1 MRIDK
6 LSLKN
11 YRTFEDLEIS
21 FPDFYTAICGQNDAG
36 KSNVIK
42 ALQVLL
48 GNDDKYYF
56 RRRSSTDLSLG
67 SDYPKW
73 LSSDEEKYICISC
86 QLTVHGEY
94 DAGLYSFLI
103 EWLEL
108 EPDSGYIT
116 LTLKASISEKQTS
129 TEVEVHAGDK
139 KFTGLKA
146 QEVQN
151 KLKDTMLVHNSTEAG
166 HRFSLVGELDEF
178 SADYGNELAEI
189 GKKASNS
196 LKRVAKAHKEEI
208 AQLLGRLSRTYKV
221 EISLPDISLNHLPYD
236 LTLGDSKIDV
246 ALSEWGSGTK
256 NRTMIFLALLKAR
269 QISQSATTSSKVTPV
284 LVIEEPESFLHP
296 SAQAEFGRILQDLSS
311 EFGVQVISTTHSPY
325 MLSKD
330 KPVSNILLERKIFRG
345 HFRGSQQL
353 VTDGDSWMEPF
364 SLILG
369 LSSEEFRPWKELFF
383 GNNESTLLVEGSTDK
398 AYFEMLRSEDHG
410 ANRLI
415 FEGAIFDY
423 DGFGSLKNPTML
435 KFIQNRSKSSF
446 ITYDL
451 DIEKEVRSGLER
463 NGFVHKVNFLGL
475 GTNKPGMR
483 AIEGLLPK
491 SLVTSVNN
499 EHQDLVQQA
508 MYGTKEEQKSAK
520 SGLKK
525 HYLSK
530 FQAECRPT
538 KEWFGEFYK
547 VVKIINAGL
556 VAK

>member
-21 FPDFYTAICGQNDAG
+21 FPDFYAAICGQNDAG

-42 ALQVLL
+42 ALQVLF
-48 GNDDKYYF
+48 GNDEPYYL
-56 RRRSSTDLSLG
+56 RRRSSRDIALN

-73 LSSDEEKYICISC
+73 LSSDEEKSICVSC
-86 QLTVHGEY
+86 QITVHAEY
-94 DAGLYSFLI
+94 DAGLHSFLI

-108 EPDSGYIT
+108 DQKGKSIT
-116 LTLKASISEKQTS
+116 LTLKSSITNKQS
-129 TEVEVHAGDK
+129 TAEVMVKVDDK
-139 KFTGLKA
+139 EFTGLKA
-146 QEVQN
+146 QEVKN
-151 KLKDTMLVHNSTEAG
+151 KLKDTIIVHNSTEAG
-166 HRFSLVGELDEF
+166 HRFSFVGELDEF
-178 SADYGNELAEI
+178 AADYGSELAEI

-208 AQLLGRLSRTYKV
+208 TQLLGRLSRTYKV

-236 LTLGDSKIDV
+236 LTLGDSKMDV

-269 QISQSATTSSKVTPV
+269 QISQAATTSSKVTPV

-311 EFGVQVISTTHSPY
+311 EFRVQVITTTHSPY

-330 KPVSNILLERKIFRG
+330 KPISNILLERKVFRG

-353 VTDGDSWMEPF
+353 DTDGDHWMEPF

-369 LSSEEFRPWKELFF
+369 LSSDEFRPWKELFF
-383 GNNESTLLVEGSTDK
+383 GNNESTLLVEGATDK
-398 AYFEMLRSEDHG
+398 AYFEMLRSEEHG
-410 ANRLI
+410 TNRLK
-415 FEGAIFDY
+415 FDGAIFDY

-451 DIEKEVRSGLER
+451 DVEKEVRRGLEK
-463 NGFVHKVNFLGL
+463 NGFVHRRDFLGL
-475 GTNKPGMR
+475 GVNKPGMR
-483 AIEGLLPK
+483 AIEGLLPQD
-491 SLVTSVNN
+491 LVSSVNK
-499 EHQDLVQQA
+499 EHHELVQQA

-520 SGLKK
+520 STLKK
-525 HYLSK
+525 QYLAK
-530 FQAECRPT
+530 FKAECKPN

-547 VVKIINAGL
+547 VVKVINAGL
-556 VAK
+556 KEK

>member
-1 MRIDK
+1 MRINK

-11 YRTFEDLEIS
+11 YRTFEDLEIL

-48 GNDDKYYF
+48 GNDEHYYY
-56 RRRSSTDLSLG
+56 RRRPSNDLALD

-73 LSSDEEKYICISC
+73 LPSDEEKNICISC
-86 QLTVHGEY
+86 QLTVHDEY

-108 EPDSGYIT
+108 KPEGGAIK
-116 LTLKASISEKQTS
+116 LTLKASISEKQS
-129 TEVEVHAGDK
+129 SAEVVVHVGDK

-178 SADYGNELAEI
+178 SADYGSELAEI

-208 AQLLGRLSRTYKV
+208 TQLLGRLSRSYKV
-221 EISLPDISLNHLPYD
+221 EISLPNISLNHLPYD

-353 VTDGDSWMEPF
+353 KTDGDNWMEPF

-369 LSSEEFRPWKELFF
+369 LSTEEFRPWKELFF

-398 AYFEMLRSEDHG
+398 AYFEMLRSENHG
-410 ANRLI
+410 VNRLV
-415 FEGAIFDY
+415 FDGVIFDY

-435 KFIQNRSKSSF
+435 KFIQNRSKTSF
-446 ITYDL
+446 VTYDL
-451 DIEKEVRSGLER
+451 DVENEVRKGLER
-463 NGFVHKVNFLGL
+463 NGFIHKDNFLGL
-475 GTNKPGMR
+475 GINKPGMR
-483 AIEGLLPK
+483 AVEGLLPPN
-491 SLVTSVNN
+491 LVTSVNSEHN
-499 EHQDLVQQA
+499 ELVQQA

-520 SGLKK
+520 NLLKK
-525 HYLSK
+525 YYLKK
-530 FQAECRPT
+530 FQAECEPT
-538 KEWFGEFYK
+538 EEWFGEFYK
-547 VVKIINAGL
+547 VVKVINAGL